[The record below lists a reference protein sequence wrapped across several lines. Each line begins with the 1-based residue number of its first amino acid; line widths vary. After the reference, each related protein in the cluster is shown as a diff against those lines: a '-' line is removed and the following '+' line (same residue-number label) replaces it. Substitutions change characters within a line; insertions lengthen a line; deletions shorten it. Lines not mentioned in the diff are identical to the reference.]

1 MRLRPLSLSKLPG
14 LGLLVLVGTL
24 LGGAQAAPLAVYPGG
39 TITIV
44 DCCNNAGAETGPA
57 SKASPYPAT
66 IVVPN
71 TVTGEVGEVR
81 ATVVLD
87 HAWPDDFDLLLVG
100 PSGDKVMLT
109 SDAGSTFGNAIVPD
123 TLTFAAVGT
132 TGVPDN
138 QQLES
143 GTYDPT
149 NGLADCDKGETGA
162 DDGFPAPAPP
172 GPHLSGGAALSVFN
186 GKAAAGTWKLYAID
200 DCSLGNTV
208 GSSIASWSL
217 AITTGPP
224 TAVLLKSFTAG
235 RTKTGAVLRW
245 RTAVE
250 ANVLGFHV
258 YRTSAG
264 KRTKVTTALIR
275 AKGGATRGAA
285 YALVDRRAGRG
296 AAQYRLQI
304 VTLEGRRSWSAP
316 ASLRARR

>member
-1 MRLRPLSLSKLPG
+1 MRLRPPSLSKLPG

-39 TITIV
+39 ALTIV
-44 DCCNNAGAETGPA
+44 DCCNNAGAETGAA

-71 TVTGEVGEVR
+71 TVSGGVSEVR
-81 ATVVLD
+81 VTVVVD
-87 HAWPDDFDLLLVG
+87 HAWPEDLDFLLVG
-100 PSGDKVMLT
+100 PSGDKTLLT
-109 SDAGSTFGNAIVPD
+109 SDAGGSLGNAIVPD
-123 TLTFAAVGT
+123 TLTFAAVAT

-149 NGLADCDKGETGA
+149 NGVADCDKGETGA

-172 GPHLSGGAALSVFN
+172 GPHGTSLSVFN
-186 GKAAAGTWKLYAID
+186 GKAAAGTWKLFVID

-208 GSSIASWSL
+208 GGTLASWSL
-217 AITTGPP
+217 NITTGPP

-245 RTAVE
+245 RTAAE

-264 KRTKVTTALIR
+264 KRTKVTRALIR
-275 AKGGATRGAA
+275 AKGGATRGAS
-285 YALVDRRAGRG
+285 YAVVDRRAGRG
-296 AAQYRLQI
+296 PAQYRLQF
-304 VTLEGRRSWSAP
+304 VTLEGRRSWSPP